1 MRFIPKLF
9 KFNIFSIVAHTPSV
23 RRYCPLI
30 FSKIPLVMI
39 QYLCRYNIVIY
50 SFKKG
55 SILIENICHWYSTF
69 KQYVYV
75 TIYVYIYVCIY
86 TYVYIHIC
94 MYMCICMYTYIY
106 IYIFI
111 YIHIHIRI
119 YIYIYIFFLHI
130 YIYIFIY
137 IYIHIYIY
145 IYIYIFFYTYI
156 YIYIYMYTCIHINI
170 HTYVFTYIP
179 VGKFLIPIEYRA
191 LLIQNVGLF
200 NRECRA
206 LLVYNI

>member
-111 YIHIHIRI
+111 YI
-119 YIYIYIFFLHI
+119 
-130 YIYIFIY
+130 
-137 IYIHIYIY
+137 YIHIYIY

-200 NRECRA
+200 NGECRA